1 MYPLISGPL
10 QQAIGGIQAQICSL
24 EEDMGESETCQV
36 GGSEGS
42 IAFHTFPAITFN
54 LKAISTLSTKSPGGV
69 VERRR
74 GFLQDGHFLD
84 QVVDA
89 GGKLG
94 I

>member
-1 MYPLISGPL
+1 MYLLVGQPVKQAMSNL
-10 QQAIGGIQAQICSL
+10 QTQICGL
-24 EEDMGESETCQV
+24 EEDVGESETCQV

-42 IAFHTFPAITFN
+42 IASYTLPAIN
-54 LKAISTLSTKSPGGV
+54 VQLKAISTVSIGLPGGV

-74 GFLQDGHFLD
+74 GFLQGRHILD

-89 GGKLG
+89 RGKLG

>member
-1 MYPLISGPL
+1 
-10 QQAIGGIQAQICSL
+10 
-24 EEDMGESETCQV
+24 MGEGETCQV
-36 GGSEGS
+36 GGSESS
-42 IAFHTFPAITFN
+42 IAFHTFPAITFD
-54 LKAISTLSTKSPGGV
+54 LEALSALSTKLPGGV

-74 GFLQDGHFLD
+74 GLLQGGHLLD

>member
-1 MYPLISGPL
+1 
-10 QQAIGGIQAQICSL
+10 
-24 EEDMGESETCQV
+24 MGESETCQV

-42 IAFHTFPAITFN
+42 IAFHTFPAVTLN
-54 LKAISTLSTKSPGGV
+54 LKAISTLSTELPGGV

-74 GFLQDGHFLD
+74 GFLQGRHPLD

-89 GGKLG
+89 GGELG